1 MKPRARSVYFSIFKA
16 TLLLPRPACP
26 SGAGLPLEALIS
38 VKRPPGRRVSGSSA
52 QDIGSALHGK
62 RGRVFAPGDLAIP
75 GCGCALSPF
84 GQRACEAGPLV
95 QPVVRRKRDH
105 RSRLAHRGSGLH
117 LPPPASLT
125 ATRES
130 HPRRQ
135 AMMACLDFTGDPITG
150 APAGSTDPGGRIYT
164 PATPTDVHL
173 VRGDP
178 RTTRCPLAAR
188 SVSSPPFVAK
198 GWGENTTGVADADNF
213 GCFSA
218 IGERGEW
225 VSGRNGRERD
235 CVVASIPALCL
246 WLSPSRPPPQ
256 GGRCEGG
263 VDMAP
268 PSSGL
273 RPPSPI
279 KGEGAP
285 SGIEVARSRLTP
297 RMSSRA

>member
-1 MKPRARSVYFSIFKA
+1 
-16 TLLLPRPACP
+16 
-26 SGAGLPLEALIS
+26 
-38 VKRPPGRRVSGSSA
+38 
-52 QDIGSALHGK
+52 
-62 RGRVFAPGDLAIP
+62 
-75 GCGCALSPF
+75 
-84 GQRACEAGPLV
+84 LV

-105 RSRLAHRGSGLH
+105 WSRLAHRGSGVP

-135 AMMACLDFTGDPITG
+135 AMMACLDFAGDPITG

-198 GWGENTTGVADADNF
+198 GWGDNTTGTAGADNF
-213 GCFSA
+213 VCFSA

-225 VSGRNGRERD
+225 VSGRNGGERNGLL
-235 CVVASIPALCL
+235 ASFR
-246 WLSPSRPPPQ
+246 WLLRKRLPPLHLPHKGEVKRASSRSAS
-256 GGRCEGG
+256 
-263 VDMAP
+263 VAP

-279 KGEGAP
+279 KGEGRHT
-285 SGIEVARSRLTP
+285 GIEFSP
-297 RMSSRA
+297 RCDPGLDPGPMRPLERGELGPCFRRDDNWWV

>member
-1 MKPRARSVYFSIFKA
+1 
-16 TLLLPRPACP
+16 
-26 SGAGLPLEALIS
+26 
-38 VKRPPGRRVSGSSA
+38 
-52 QDIGSALHGK
+52 
-62 RGRVFAPGDLAIP
+62 
-75 GCGCALSPF
+75 
-84 GQRACEAGPLV
+84 LV

-105 RSRLAHRGSGLH
+105 RSRLAHRGSGLD

-198 GWGENTTGVADADNF
+198 GWGENTTGAEGADNF
-213 GCFSA
+213 RCFSS

-225 VSGRNGRERD
+225 VSGRKGGER
-235 CVVASIPALCL
+235 VACLRALSSLVALPPPGLPHKGGGEEGIHMHRVFPLPRCPAL
-246 WLSPSRPPPQ
+246 
-256 GGRCEGG
+256 
-263 VDMAP
+263 
-268 PSSGL
+268 
-273 RPPSPI
+273 
-279 KGEGAP
+279 
-285 SGIEVARSRLTP
+285 
-297 RMSSRA
+297 